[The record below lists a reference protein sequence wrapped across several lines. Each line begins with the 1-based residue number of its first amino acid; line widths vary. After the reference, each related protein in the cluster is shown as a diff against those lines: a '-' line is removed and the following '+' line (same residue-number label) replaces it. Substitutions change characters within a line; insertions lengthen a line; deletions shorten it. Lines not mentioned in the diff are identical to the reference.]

1 MFVDSGP
8 LESHKPLQHP
18 RVFAPQEPISPLP
31 SPREMA
37 ACGEWMVPASKELR
51 FTLVIGFELSV
62 PGRRCRSHSW
72 RSRLE
77 VWVWHTS
84 LAHSWCLKRQDQ
96 RWLGE

>member
-18 RVFAPQEPISPLP
+18 RVFAPQEPISPPSLP
-31 SPREMA
+31 Q
-37 ACGEWMVPASKELR
+37 GEWTVPASKELR

-62 PGRRCRSHSW
+62 PGRCRSHSS

-84 LAHSWCLKRQDQ
+84 SSSAYSWCLKRQDQ